1 MKPDLIPQS
10 RSRLAGTGSTR
21 TGEPMRHR
29 VRPRA
34 DAASGRG
41 LAIVRA
47 LTSLSWVS
55 DGGEVRILLTTIPA
69 HP

>member
-10 RSRLAGTGSTR
+10 RLRLAGTGLTR

-41 LAIVRA
+41 LAMVRA
-47 LTSLSWVS
+47 LTSLLWVS
-55 DGGEVRILLTTIPA
+55 DGGEIRILLAIIPA
-69 HP
+69 QP